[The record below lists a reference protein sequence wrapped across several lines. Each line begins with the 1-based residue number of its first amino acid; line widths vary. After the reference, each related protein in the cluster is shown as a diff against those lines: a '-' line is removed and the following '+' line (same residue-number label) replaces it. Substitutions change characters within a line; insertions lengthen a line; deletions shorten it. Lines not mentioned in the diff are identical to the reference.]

1 MSICK
6 RANRILCVRLF
17 FLKKKRSKAS
27 ERESVARTNYVV
39 TVCV

>member
-17 FLKKKRSKAS
+17 FLIFFLKKKKINVES
-27 ERESVARTNYVV
+27 E
-39 TVCV
+39 